1 VTIHSTL
8 AEDLYVVLAGRD
20 QETGKAIIE
29 VFVNPLVAWVWIGGG
44 VFLLGSLLAM
54 VPSRVER
61 EMAIMRQSQEV
72 VIQATDVN

>member
-1 VTIHSTL
+1 
-8 AEDLYVVLAGRD
+8 
-20 QETGKAIIE
+20 
-29 VFVNPLVAWVWIGGG
+29 
-44 VFLLGSLLAM
+44 LLAM